1 LRAQAYAGP
10 LKMHAAGMISNGTS
24 TALMNRG
31 SQFFYWS
38 SSNSDATLAKGL
50 VIFTTQT
57 YNQLSGPGS
66 SEDSPGNRIMA
77 RVLQFADKGDPRY
90 SYNPKDQTYTELKK
104 GGRVKMSSAS
114 KRADG
119 CATKGKTRGRMV

>member
-1 LRAQAYAGP
+1 MERWFDMKG
-10 LKMHAAGMISNGTS
+10 I
-24 TALMNRG
+24 RD
-31 SQFFYWS
+31 FFNKLS
-38 SSNSDATLAKGL
+38 SDGGYRYDYDP
-50 VIFTTQT
+50 TTQT

-77 RVLQFADKGDPRY
+77 RILQFADKGDPRY

-104 GGRVKMSSAS
+104 GGKVKMSSAS

>member
-1 LRAQAYAGP
+1 MERWFDMAFSGDSEG
-10 LKMHAAGMISNGTS
+10 LKGMLGK
-24 TALMNRG
+24 LMNSLG
-31 SQFFYWS
+31 K
-38 SSNSDATLAKGL
+38 SD
-50 VIFTTQT
+50 QYQYS
-57 YNQLSGPGS
+57 YNPENQSYTQLSGPGS

-104 GGRVKMSSAS
+104 GGKVKMSSAS